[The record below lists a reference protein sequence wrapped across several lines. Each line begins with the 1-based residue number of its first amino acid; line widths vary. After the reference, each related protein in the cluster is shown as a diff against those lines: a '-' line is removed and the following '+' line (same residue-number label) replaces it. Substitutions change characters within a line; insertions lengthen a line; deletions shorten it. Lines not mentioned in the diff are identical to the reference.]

1 MKAGN
6 LEDAK
11 TQIKQE
17 IASLYEENRYLLEG
31 NVLSDNERKVILYRY
46 YEDYT
51 QQEIAD
57 VLGLSVKQIC
67 RYENGEYVPSVI
79 SIYIL
84 SKLYDI
90 SMEWF
95 LTELF

>member
-1 MKAGN
+1 MN
-6 LEDAK
+6 E
-11 TQIKQE
+11 TE
-17 IASLYEENRYLLEG
+17 ILKKRLC
-31 NVLSDNERKVILYRY
+31 DNFRFLRETNN
-46 YEDYT
+46 YT

-95 LTELF
+95 FTELF

>member
-1 MKAGN
+1 MN
-6 LEDAK
+6 E
-11 TQIKQE
+11 TE
-17 IASLYEENRYLLEG
+17 ILKKRLC
-31 NVLSDNERKVILYRY
+31 DNFRFLREINN
-46 YEDYT
+46 YT

-95 LTELF
+95 FTELF

>member
-1 MKAGN
+1 MN
-6 LEDAK
+6 E
-11 TQIKQE
+11 TE
-17 IASLYEENRYLLEG
+17 ILKKRLG
-31 NVLSDNERKVILYRY
+31 DNFRFLRETNN
-46 YEDYT
+46 YT
-51 QQEIAD
+51 QLEIAD

-95 LTELF
+95 FTELF

>member
-1 MKAGN
+1 MN
-6 LEDAK
+6 E
-11 TQIKQE
+11 TE
-17 IASLYEENRYLLEG
+17 ILKKRLG
-31 NVLSDNERKVILYRY
+31 DNFRFLREINN
-46 YEDYT
+46 YT

-95 LTELF
+95 FTELF

>member
-1 MKAGN
+1 MN
-6 LEDAK
+6 E
-11 TQIKQE
+11 TE
-17 IASLYEENRYLLEG
+17 ILKKRLG
-31 NVLSDNERKVILYRY
+31 DNFRFLREINN
-46 YEDYT
+46 YT

>member
-1 MKAGN
+1 MD
-6 LEDAK
+6 E
-11 TQIKQE
+11 TE
-17 IASLYEENRYLLEG
+17 ILKKRLG
-31 NVLSDNERKVILYRY
+31 DNFRFLRETNN
-46 YEDYT
+46 YT

-57 VLGLSVKQIC
+57 ILGLSVKQIC

-95 LTELF
+95 FTELF

>member
-1 MKAGN
+1 MN
-6 LEDAK
+6 E
-11 TQIKQE
+11 TE
-17 IASLYEENRYLLEG
+17 ILKKRLGDNFRLLRAT
-31 NVLSDNERKVILYRY
+31 NN
-46 YEDYT
+46 YT

-67 RYENGEYVPSVI
+67 MYENGEYVPSVI

-95 LTELF
+95 FTELF

>member
-1 MKAGN
+1 MNETEILKKRLGN
-6 LEDAK
+6 NFRFLR
-11 TQIKQE
+11 E
-17 IASLYEENRYLLEG
+17 IN
-31 NVLSDNERKVILYRY
+31 N
-46 YEDYT
+46 YT

-95 LTELF
+95 ITELF